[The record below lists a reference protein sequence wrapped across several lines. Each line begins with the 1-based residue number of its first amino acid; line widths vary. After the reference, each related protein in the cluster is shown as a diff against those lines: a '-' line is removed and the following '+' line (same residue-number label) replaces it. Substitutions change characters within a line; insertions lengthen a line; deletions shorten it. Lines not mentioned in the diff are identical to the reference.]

1 MIAWRGVRR
10 GHTYVHADKLPTQL
24 IAHERLQRRAGMLAD
39 ALPVRQ
45 RWITALADECKLDS
59 NTILNSAHKA
69 KTRWKHASAHKVIN
83 VLQGFIAGDVPL
95 ATTAIIAL
103 P

>member
-1 MIAWRGVRR
+1 M
-10 GHTYVHADKLPTQL
+10 HADKLTKQL

-45 RWITALADECKLDS
+45 RWITALADGCKLDS

-69 KTRWKHASAHKVIN
+69 KTRWKNVSEHKVIN
-83 VLQGFIAGDVPL
+83 VLQGFIACGVPL
-95 ATTAIIAL
+95 ATITIIAL
-103 P
+103 L